1 MTWNQKKYI
10 DCSERPNGLSLKDNS
25 FLTKF
30 TSHLEVSGFY
40 HQQLPIVYLD
50 LYFCLSGPWWSRCL
64 CGYLCSHLLINKLL
78 PTEAWSSQFYF
89 QPQQPGQAKD
99 QRWWSY
105 QLSISRATK
114 SRFQKFYYGLNFV
127 YWANI
132 FEVNNHWLF
141 KSLWTLW

>member
-50 LYFCLSGPWWSRCL
+50 LYFCLFQ
-64 CGYLCSHLLINKLL
+64 NKL
-78 PTEAWSSQFYF
+78 
-89 QPQQPGQAKD
+89 G
-99 QRWWSY
+99 R
-105 QLSISRATK
+105 ISLFTNTFK
-114 SRFQKFYYGLNFV
+114 NV
-127 YWANI
+127 I
-132 FEVNNHWLF
+132 F
-141 KSLWTLW
+141 